1 MDYSMALKSDGT
13 VVAWGLYLAGL
24 PVTAADPPP
33 SSIAAITASS
43 RHCVALTRDGS
54 VVDWGDIYDN
64 WRQMPALSSFRNVLA
79 AASCGDYILGLVAVP
94 KSP

>member
-33 SSIAAITASS
+33 SSIAVITGSP
-43 RHCVALTRDGS
+43 RHCVAVKRDGS
-54 VVDWGDIYDN
+54 VVDWGDVYDN
-64 WRQMPALSSFRNVLA
+64 WRQMPALSELRNVLA
-79 AASCGDYILGLVAVP
+79 AASCGDYILGLVAAP